1 MAENETS
8 QVPLDQPA
16 TLNEVVPAA
25 QKPTERPKHPVSD
38 EDKERF
44 FKSFLGDAA
53 YHETMALF
61 NGKVK
66 VEFRTLDVK
75 ENYEIFNQVDLD
87 RKSGKAK
94 NEDSYLMEIVQYRL
108 AVSLVSINGKPFAPE
123 LTREAYTP
131 SDANVSYVS
140 ARAAELK
147 TWPVHKLAGVIG
159 KFNEFEEKVQQ
170 LTGEISNTDF
180 WKAGV

>member
-1 MAENETS
+1 MAENEIEL
-8 QVPLDQPA
+8 VPLDQPA

-25 QKPTERPKHPVSD
+25 QKPAERPKHPVSA

-44 FKSFLGDAA
+44 FKSFLDDSP
-53 YHETMALF
+53 YHETVALF
-61 NGKVK
+61 DNRVK
-66 VEFRTLDVK
+66 LEFRTLNVK
-75 ENYEIFNQVDLD
+75 ENYEIFNQIDLD

-108 AVSLVSINGKPFAPE
+108 AVSLVSVNGKPFAPE
-123 LTREAYTP
+123 LDRDAYTP
-131 SDANVSYVS
+131 SDANISYVS
-140 ARAAELK
+140 AKAGQLRA
-147 TWPVHKLAGVIG
+147 WPVYKLAGVFN

-170 LTGEISNTDF
+170 LTGEISKTDF